1 LNNEDAK
8 KRETT
13 IQGWNSALPIKKL
26 EKREEGSKRGTGRD
40 RETDRTRVVIVVVG
54 RHRVM
59 AS

>member
-13 IQGWNSALPIKKL
+13 IQGWDSALPIKKW
-26 EKREEGSKRGTGRD
+26 EKREEGSKRGTGRE
-40 RETDRTRVVIVVVG
+40 RQRDRTRVVIVVVG